1 MEEKQILLHNIATLR
16 MVHANLQSF
25 VLEISNEDTSTEY
38 HEAIMTIE
46 TTIQRTEQILK
57 EMKG

>member
-1 MEEKQILLHNIATLR
+1 MEEKQILLHSLATLK
-16 MVHANLQSF
+16 MIHANLQSF
-25 VLEISNEDTSTEY
+25 LLEASNEDARTEY

-57 EMKG
+57 GM